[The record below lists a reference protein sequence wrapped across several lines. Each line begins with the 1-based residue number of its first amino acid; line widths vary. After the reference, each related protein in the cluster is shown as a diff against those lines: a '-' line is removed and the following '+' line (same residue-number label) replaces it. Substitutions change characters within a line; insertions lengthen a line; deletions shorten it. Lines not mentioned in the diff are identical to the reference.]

1 MKVQTTKPTL
11 QEWIEWAQGAQ
22 EEIDTNNIK
31 IKYLDCVE
39 PTDKDIAM
47 PDIDQQLT
55 KQGE

>member
-11 QEWIEWAQGAQ
+11 QEWIEWAQGAT
-22 EEIDTNNIK
+22 DTVNIK

-39 PTDKDIAM
+39 PTDEGIAM